1 MSQIDQI
8 NNVQQVIV
16 ALDSI
21 FENAEDFLTS
31 QQGET
36 IYNALRSFRIML
48 HPDYTNNLP
57 TPNLFY
63 DSEPEEEPDDED
75 EDEEHEEEFDEEPD
89 EEHDEEPN
97 WAEYTMPDLI
107 SWLNINRPEDFD
119 INNFQMNF
127 SRLVNH
133 NVEQAF
139 YYIEDTNQEYRHDA
153 IVDYLA
159 RVMLSLGDAMEEIDD
174 EPEPE
179 PLAEEHFEQAEF
191 SCCCCLMDYP
201 ANESKTII
209 CCKGE
214 NRNFICNTCYTRNH
228 QAVGKCPLCRAQNM
242 KVNQCK

>member
-75 EDEEHEEEFDEEPD
+75 EEEEHEEEFDEEPD
-89 EEHDEEPN
+89 WED
-97 WAEYTMPDLI
+97 YTMPELT
-107 SWLNINRPEDFD
+107 SWLNTHRPDGFNINH
-119 INNFQMNF
+119 FQMNF
-127 SRLVNH
+127 SLLINRDINEATEY
-133 NVEQAF
+133 VE
-139 YYIEDTNQEYRHDA
+139 YYIANHDHPSVNEY
-153 IVDYLA
+153 LE
-159 RVMLSLGDAMEEIDD
+159 RVMTSVIDSLEEFEDD
-174 EPEPE
+174 PEPE
-179 PLAEEHFEQAEF
+179 THGEEHFEQSEF

-214 NRNFICNTCYTRNH
+214 NRNFICNNCYTRNH